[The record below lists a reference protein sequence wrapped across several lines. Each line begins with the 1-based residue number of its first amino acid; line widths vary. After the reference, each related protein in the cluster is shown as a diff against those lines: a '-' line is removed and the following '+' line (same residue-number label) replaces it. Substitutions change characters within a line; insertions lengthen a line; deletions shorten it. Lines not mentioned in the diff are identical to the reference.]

1 MVKTRAKTK
10 KVGKRTN
17 IEKIIGMRVSEI
29 DSKSIAA
36 GDATTAAL
44 LKKIASTDVRD
55 YTRLR
60 KQGPSDEIAKLISS
74 RM

>member
-1 MVKTRAKTK
+1 MAKTRAKTR
-10 KVGKRTN
+10 KVRKRTN
-17 IEKIIGMRVSEI
+17 IEKILRAKVSEI
-29 DSKSIAA
+29 DSRTTAA
-36 GDATTAAL
+36 GDAATAVL

>member
-1 MVKTRAKTK
+1 MAKIRAKTR

-17 IEKIIGMRVSEI
+17 IEKNLRAKVSEI
-29 DSKSIAA
+29 DSRTIAA
-36 GDATTAAL
+36 GDAATAVL

-60 KQGPSDEIAKLISS
+60 KQGPSDEMAKLISS

>member
-1 MVKTRAKTK
+1 MARTRVKGK
-10 KVGKRTN
+10 KVSKRTN
-17 IEKIIGMRVSEI
+17 IEKFIGMRVSEI

-36 GDATTAAL
+36 GDAATAAL

-60 KQGPSDEIAKLISS
+60 KEGPSDEIARLISS

>member
-1 MVKTRAKTK
+1 MAKTK

-17 IEKIIGMRVSEI
+17 NDKIFRTKVSEI
-29 DSKSIAA
+29 DSGTFSA
-36 GDATTAAL
+36 GDAATAAL
-44 LKKIASTDVRD
+44 LKKNASTDVRD

-60 KQGPSDEIAKLISS
+60 KDGPSDEIARLISS

>member
-1 MVKTRAKTK
+1 MARTRVKVK
-10 KVGKRTN
+10 KVSKRTN
-17 IEKIIGMRVSEI
+17 IEKFIGMRVSEI

-36 GDATTAAL
+36 GDAATAAL

-60 KQGPSDEIAKLISS
+60 KDGPSDEIARLISS

>member
-1 MVKTRAKTK
+1 MTKTRAKTK

-17 IEKIIGMRVSEI
+17 IEKILRTKVSEI
-29 DSKSIAA
+29 DSRTIAA
-36 GDATTAAL
+36 GDAATAVL

>member
-1 MVKTRAKTK
+1 MAKTRAKTR

-17 IEKIIGMRVSEI
+17 IEKILRAKVSEI
-29 DSKSIAA
+29 DSRTIAA
-36 GDATTAAL
+36 GDAATAVL

-55 YTRLR
+55 YTKLR

>member
-1 MVKTRAKTK
+1 MAKTK

-17 IEKIIGMRVSEI
+17 IEKILRTKVSEI
-29 DSKSIAA
+29 DSRTIAA
-36 GDATTAAL
+36 GDAATAVL

>member
-1 MVKTRAKTK
+1 MVKTRTRAQKG
-10 KVGKRTN
+10 GKRAN
-17 IEKIIGMRVSEI
+17 IDKIMGMKVSGL
-29 DSKSIAA
+29 DSRAIAA
-36 GDATTAAL
+36 GDAATAAL

-55 YTRLR
+55 FTRLR

>member
-1 MVKTRAKTK
+1 MAKTK

-17 IEKIIGMRVSEI
+17 IEKILRTKVSEI
-29 DSKSIAA
+29 DSRTIAA
-36 GDATTAAL
+36 GDAATAVL
-44 LKKIASTDVRD
+44 LKKIAFTDVRD

>member
-1 MVKTRAKTK
+1 MARTRVKVK
-10 KVGKRTN
+10 KVSKRTN

-29 DSKSIAA
+29 DSKSIAT
-36 GDATTAAL
+36 GDAATAAL
-44 LKKIASTDVRD
+44 LKKISSTDVRD

-60 KQGPSDEIAKLISS
+60 KDGPSDEIARLISS

>member
-1 MVKTRAKTK
+1 MARTRVKVK
-10 KVGKRTN
+10 KVSKRIN

-36 GDATTAAL
+36 GDAATAAL

-60 KQGPSDEIAKLISS
+60 KDGPSDEIARLISS

>member
-1 MVKTRAKTK
+1 MAKTRAKTK

-17 IEKIIGMRVSEI
+17 IEKILRTKVSEI
-29 DSKSIAA
+29 DSRTIAA
-36 GDATTAAL
+36 GDAATAVL

>member
-1 MVKTRAKTK
+1 MAKIRAKTR

-17 IEKIIGMRVSEI
+17 IEKNLRAKVSEI
-29 DSKSIAA
+29 DSRTIAA
-36 GDATTAAL
+36 GDAATAVL

>member
-1 MVKTRAKTK
+1 MARTRVKVK
-10 KVGKRTN
+10 KVSKRTN
-17 IEKIIGMRVSEI
+17 IEKFIGMRVSEI
-29 DSKSIAA
+29 VSKSIAA
-36 GDATTAAL
+36 GDAATAAL

-60 KQGPSDEIAKLISS
+60 KEGPSDEIARLISS

>member
-1 MVKTRAKTK
+1 MAKIRAKTR

-17 IEKIIGMRVSEI
+17 IEKILRAKVSEI
-29 DSKSIAA
+29 DSRTIAA
-36 GDATTAAL
+36 GDAATAVL

>member
-1 MVKTRAKTK
+1 MTKTK

-17 IEKIIGMRVSEI
+17 IEKIFRTKVSEI
-29 DSKSIAA
+29 DPRTISA
-36 GDATTAAL
+36 GDAATAAL
-44 LKKIASTDVRD
+44 LKKNASTDVRD

>member
-1 MVKTRAKTK
+1 MARTRVKVK
-10 KVGKRTN
+10 KVSKRTN
-17 IEKIIGMRVSEI
+17 IEKFIGMRVSEI

-36 GDATTAAL
+36 GDAATAAL

-60 KQGPSDEIAKLISS
+60 KEGPSDEIARLISS

>member
-1 MVKTRAKTK
+1 MARTRVKVK
-10 KVGKRTN
+10 KVSKRTN

-36 GDATTAAL
+36 GDAATAAL

-60 KQGPSDEIAKLISS
+60 KDGPSDEIARLILS

>member
-1 MVKTRAKTK
+1 MAKTRAKTR

-17 IEKIIGMRVSEI
+17 IGKILRAKVSEI
-29 DSKSIAA
+29 DSRTIAA
-36 GDATTAAL
+36 GDAATAVL

-55 YTRLR
+55 YTKLR

>member
-1 MVKTRAKTK
+1 MAKTRAKTR

-17 IEKIIGMRVSEI
+17 IEKILRAKVSEI
-29 DSKSIAA
+29 DSRTIAA
-36 GDATTAAL
+36 GDAATTVL

-55 YTRLR
+55 YTKLR

>member
-1 MVKTRAKTK
+1 MAKTRAKTK

-17 IEKIIGMRVSEI
+17 IEKILRTKVSEI
-29 DSKSIAA
+29 DSRTIAP
-36 GDATTAAL
+36 GDAATAIL

>member
-1 MVKTRAKTK
+1 MTKTK

-17 IEKIIGMRVSEI
+17 IEKIFRTKVSEI
-29 DSKSIAA
+29 DSRTISA
-36 GDATTAAL
+36 GDAATAAL

>member
-1 MVKTRAKTK
+1 MAKTRAKTK

-17 IEKIIGMRVSEI
+17 IEKIFRTKVSEI
-29 DSKSIAA
+29 DSRTISV
-36 GDATTAAL
+36 GDAATATL

-60 KQGPSDEIAKLISS
+60 KDGPSDEIARLISS

>member
-1 MVKTRAKTK
+1 MAKTK

-17 IEKIIGMRVSEI
+17 IEKILRTKVSEI
-29 DSKSIAA
+29 DSRTIAV
-36 GDATTAAL
+36 GDTASAVL